1 MRYDFLCKQKRKQ
14 TRNIISMTRMRISV
28 LHWNIMKWKAYLYS
42 EYANKIES
50 WIAVAT
56 KNDVKLKQL
65 TFGQPVSACGVET
78 L

>member
-1 MRYDFLCKQKRKQ
+1 
-14 TRNIISMTRMRISV
+14 
-28 LHWNIMKWKAYLYS
+28 MKWKTYLYS